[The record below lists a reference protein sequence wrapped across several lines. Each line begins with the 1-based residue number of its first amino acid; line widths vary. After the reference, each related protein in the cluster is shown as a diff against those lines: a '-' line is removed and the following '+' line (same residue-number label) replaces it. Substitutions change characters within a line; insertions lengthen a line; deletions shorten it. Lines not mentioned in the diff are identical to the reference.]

1 MSTTDIE
8 KKSLEAHVELCAERY
23 ENLEHKLNI
32 MTSRMDKLDMYL
44 MDIRNTLL
52 ENKSNQYKVLFTIGT
67 SIMAVLL
74 AALIT
79 ILAIPLS
86 Q

>member
-23 ENLEHKLNI
+23 ENLEHKLNV
-32 MTSRMDKLDMYL
+32 MTGRMDKLDMYL

-67 SIMAVLL
+67 SVMAVLL
-74 AALIT
+74 AALIA
-79 ILAIPLS
+79 ILATPLS